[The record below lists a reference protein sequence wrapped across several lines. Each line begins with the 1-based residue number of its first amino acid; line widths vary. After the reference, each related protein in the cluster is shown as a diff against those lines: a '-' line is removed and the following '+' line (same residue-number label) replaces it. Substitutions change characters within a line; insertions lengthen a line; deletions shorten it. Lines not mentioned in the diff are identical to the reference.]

1 MISAQ
6 FKAGRI
12 GRPPYLRAFLVSCSG
27 FFTSALI
34 RFQVA
39 VPMEEAPLAAL
50 AVATCEV
57 LRVRAPVPV
66 QKHAAL
72 MGLVALPREAQMQ
85 ARGSAQARHEQPGPP
100 ALAASPCSAAGAL
113 LALVPD
119 CLAGAQAN
127 VPCAQPQHFPW
138 PPVLKKLVLR
148 KPALKKPA
156 KGRMLRSRMQKGPP
170 LLHRRAACGPRQY
183 C

>member
-1 MISAQ
+1 LISNDPRWR
-6 FKAGRI
+6 FI
-12 GRPPYLRAFLVSCSG
+12 
-27 FFTSALI
+27 TSALI
-34 RFQVA
+34 RFLVA
-39 VPMEEAPLAAL
+39 VTPEEVPRAERAA
-50 AVATCEV
+50 ATCEA

-66 QKHAAL
+66 RKHAAL
-72 MGLVALPREAQMQ
+72 MELVALPREAQMQ

-100 ALAASPCSAAGAL
+100 ALAASPCLAAGAL

-127 VPCAQPQHFPW
+127 VPCAQPQHFPCS
-138 PPVLKKLVLR
+138 PVLKKLVLR

-156 KGRMLRSRMQKGPP
+156 KGRMLRSRMQNGPP
-170 LLHRRAACGPRQY
+170 LIRRRAAYGPRQY